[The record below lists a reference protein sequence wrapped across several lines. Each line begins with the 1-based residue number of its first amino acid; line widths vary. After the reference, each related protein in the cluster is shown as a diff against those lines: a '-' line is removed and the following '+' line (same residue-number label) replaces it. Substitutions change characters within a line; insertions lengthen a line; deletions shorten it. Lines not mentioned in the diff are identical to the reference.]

1 MVLGNIGSTVLY
13 LLFILFFPDA
23 ESSGVHQSLH
33 TPPPGSPGP
42 PAIPTTLVSASISH
56 SQPIGLSFT
65 PVCIDIN
72 SNSGFPGV
80 VDLQGQGT
88 SASLSE
94 SQTLPRIVRQAS
106 PKTAT
111 NCANIQLGEVPGK
124 APESPHLSPERSS
137 QTPQPS
143 HAEKTVSPRE
153 NLAADL
159 AKVAEMAVCVTRGP
173 PKDQAVLESVGQETV
188 PEEEQFEGQSQVSES
203 ASQEM
208 APEEEGVQGQ
218 SQVSG
223 SVGQE
228 TVYGEERFQGQTQV
242 SESVR
247 QETAP
252 EGERH
257 QSKAQQVAETEVVPG
272 EPRFQGRSQVS
283 ESVRQ
288 ETAPE
293 GERPRSK
300 DPKVSETETV
310 PGEQRFHGEDQVS
323 EAENETVS
331 REGRVAGQASGQSG
345 EVCMEREVVCATS
358 TVCADLDNAEK
369 QLTRKQSSDS
379 LDAISA
385 NSGSAITLTVQKSP
399 CSNPADSASAE
410 NAVGQTLVVR
420 IEHNYCNAEGVQ
432 SVRTEPWEDSTQSPS
447 LSSFPDTPQSHD
459 AVPISPQR
467 SRWGKLAAAH
477 PSEDAGSQ
485 VVFDGTRAGAVV
497 IRDETVRAYRSAVAN
512 CGDSCHSVGEELGHN
527 APDLEQSVSGDS
539 QDYRILDLTPPAA
552 GSRLSSAR
560 ASPSPERSQSSP
572 ETELQPC
579 PEKMPNVSPERP
591 QPSHKESELAPAA
604 SSHQSPSQSQPS
616 PVQSH
621 PPISQQHLAESHSPA
636 ESTLSRAVSIPT
648 QERLP
653 PSSGRVCSSVASPR
667 RSPRA
672 QRLQES
678 AGVSPRSQA
687 RSRSP
692 ARSLELSTKPQSSPG
707 KHQLPLPARSSPS
720 AENSSPLQLQ
730 SSRSHAAAAKS
741 LPRSFSSP
749 ARSRTSPANHLSP
762 SSQPAC
768 SPTRLQRFTG
778 HGKSPVKSRPPS
790 QHPGGASGTSREAV
804 TFMRLVQ
811 QIAAQHSVR
820 SPVQS
825 TALTS
830 VARDRDMSV
839 GVVED
844 VRELSQIS
852 VSAEDSPRNH
862 QSHHSDPMHSGP
874 SRRGDGV
881 HFAERDGRVVSDPDT
896 ALMKLNERTP
906 PHSGSSACAVS
917 DTALA
922 PHTPHRSEAKTPQC
936 SHPRTPQRSRPCAQC
951 LYPRTPP
958 HAVRGT
964 LWHSPDKSP
973 VFPRS
978 GSSLVLFYSPRRAR
992 LLNEPIPDEVLE
1004 EISLHSE
1011 SCLSNYSDGQ
1021 STSRPGSACGNLQS
1035 LERIEEDLH
1044 SGLDKSP
1051 STLQH
1056 RHESHQSSSQHSV
1069 HSFQAVSD
1077 GGASVVSRRLVE
1089 LSHHSS
1095 AHSDSA
1101 SPSSHAGQDVVAV
1114 AAPGELGVLAR
1125 HSVTREELFS
1135 SSQNQRDRCSVAS
1148 VVPGRLEEP
1157 SCHSNAHGSAEASSH
1172 GQRDAE
1178 AFAPSG
1184 RSELSR
1190 DANSC
1195 QSAWSSR
1202 QTTSSSGMKNFRM
1215 VGRVEASGNP
1225 SSSIAQQQQ
1234 QQPHGLISVGD
1245 MMPTVDD
1252 LPRSRHSASIFSTRL
1267 ALQSAD
1273 QCLEGSAGIG
1283 GDSVSGDVSAPTRP
1297 VFDGEREMSTSD
1309 IFISSGINEDT
1320 CKTNISMPILPAAV
1334 HQFLASQ
1341 MAMGEL
1347 QLPTDL
1353 TIDSTLHRTPTSSPQ
1368 KALPKTC
1375 TPRTSPRKHSPL
1387 KGLSTHIGRFA
1398 ALSRRKES
1406 SPAKVDPKRN
1416 LNPGVREG
1424 PKRRELAENGASP
1437 ETKSKTE
1444 VRKTCSR
1451 RSRPFAAIS
1460 QRKPPSR
1467 KSRRIAAIVS
1477 KNSCGLQESHATHL
1491 KEPQSSSATSCKQQ
1505 VSPKKSPQKM
1515 VAKKTVKTSVASST
1529 KGRKDSSGN
1538 DDIEIYSCS
1547 TSSDSNSDASS
1558 DVPLSE
1564 IAKKIRCR
1572 NARTASNSRAK
1583 PLEELQQAKNSKEQK
1598 GPSPGTVTEE
1608 SRVCTGPEGL
1618 SKDARSLQKPT
1629 PPSAAQREGQIAE
1642 KPISTSQKPDT
1653 PPLSRGQPLGRKDLT
1668 RLKPVPAP
1676 SLGKRPPVGRKN
1688 IRLIE
1693 SHMPRS
1699 PMGSD
1704 TDVSDELTE
1713 SDAEKSDKSDGNS
1726 RSKSG
1731 KDPGGSRP
1739 ELPSAGKKPPAGTPS
1754 DWPGSSREGNADSAN
1769 VLSDKNC
1776 SGLGR
1781 PKESSRGSSSTDVEV
1796 DVCALSDD
1804 GGDVEASTEK
1814 GQPTSQSFRKRLAII
1829 AAKKAAKAKR
1839 LQRTIAGSSK
1849 TQELSPSKGKGSMPA
1864 KSPSP
1869 SAKKLSPKSHCPLS
1883 KTQSPW
1889 GKTKHTENS
1898 TNMSVSAVRDC
1909 EMTEHS
1915 SETSQMP
1922 RLDAGSTVTEKRTPL
1937 ANGHSMEGH
1946 KTPSPTMRN
1955 SSSSLHPGTETCSSS
1970 PKADH
1975 RSGASLTERLTVSAA
1990 RSHETVK
1997 PITEPSSAP
2006 GPANAGDTIQEH
2018 GIEAARPATDRR
2030 TPSPATKRQNLK
2042 SLRLSTKALSPASSR
2057 TSPRDKAKLP
2067 LSSSQSHSPSRK
2079 DCSPRSK
2086 AKSPVSSAQTHCVPS
2101 ATTQQSSAGMEN
2113 NWRRGFMIRKRT
2125 FKCSESAREQRMGL
2139 YKRRLRGYLWWSLC
2153 TLYLY
2158 AFAR

>member
-1 MVLGNIGSTVLY
+1 MALGNIGSTILY

-42 PAIPTTLVSASISH
+42 PAIPTTSVSASISH
-56 SQPIGLSFT
+56 SQPMGLSFT

-72 SNSGFPGV
+72 SMSGFPNV

-94 SQTLPRIVRQAS
+94 SQTSPRILRQAS

-111 NCANIQLGEVPGK
+111 NCADIQLGEVPGK
-124 APESPHLSPERSS
+124 APESPHPSPEQSS

-143 HAEKTVSPRE
+143 HAEKTVLTRE

-159 AKVAEMAVCVTRGP
+159 AKVEEMAVCITRSP
-173 PKDQAVLESVGQETV
+173 LKDQAELDSVGQETV
-188 PEEEQFEGQSQVSES
+188 PEEERFEGQSQVSES

-228 TVYGEERFQGQTQV
+228 TVYGEERFQGQSQV
-242 SESVR
+242 SETVR

-252 EGERH
+252 EGERP
-257 QSKAQQVAETEVVPG
+257 QSKAQQVAETEAVPG
-272 EPRFQGRSQVS
+272 EPRFQGQSQVS

-288 ETAPE
+288 ETASE
-293 GERPRSK
+293 GERPQSK
-300 DPKVSETETV
+300 DQEVAETETV
-310 PGEQRFHGEDQVS
+310 PGEQRFQGEDQES
-323 EAENETVS
+323 EVENETVS

-345 EVCMEREVVCATS
+345 ERHMEREVICASS
-358 TVCADLDNAEK
+358 TVCADSDNAEK
-369 QLTRKQSSDS
+369 QLTCKQSSDS
-379 LDAISA
+379 LDAVAA

-410 NAVGQTLVVR
+410 NAAGQTLVVR

-432 SVRTEPWEDSTQSPS
+432 SVRTEPWEDSIQSPS

-477 PSEDAGSQ
+477 PSEDASSQ

-497 IRDETVRAYRSAVAN
+497 IRDETVRAYQSAVAN

-621 PPISQQHLAESHSPA
+621 PCPAKSQQHLAASHSPTA
-636 ESTLSRAVSIPT
+636 STLSHAVSIPT
-648 QERLP
+648 PERLP
-653 PSSGRVCSSVASPR
+653 PSSERVHSSLASPR

-672 QRLQES
+672 QMLQES
-678 AGVSPRSQA
+678 VGVSPRSQA

-692 ARSLELSTKPQSSPG
+692 ARSLELFTKPQSSPG

-720 AENSSPLQLQ
+720 AENSSPLRLQ

-749 ARSRTSPANHLSP
+749 ARSRSAPANHLSP
-762 SSQPAC
+762 SSQPGC
-768 SPTRLQRFTG
+768 SPVRLQRFTG
-778 HGKSPVKSRPPS
+778 RGKSPAKSHPPS
-790 QHPGGASGTSREAV
+790 QHPGGASGASPEAV
-804 TFMRLVQ
+804 IFMRLVQ
-811 QIAAQHSVR
+811 QIAAQHAVQ
-820 SPVQS
+820 SPVPP

-830 VARDRDMSV
+830 VAGDRGISV
-839 GVVED
+839 GIVED
-844 VRELSQIS
+844 
-852 VSAEDSPRNH
+852 VSAEDSEHNR

-874 SRRGDGV
+874 SHRGDGE
-881 HFAERDGRVVSDPDT
+881 HFAEQDGRVVRDPDT
-896 ALMKLNERTP
+896 MLMKVNERTP
-906 PHSGSSACAVS
+906 PRTGSSACAVS

-922 PHTPHRSEAKTPQC
+922 PHTPHRSEAKTPEC

-964 LWHSPDKSP
+964 VCHSPNKSP
-973 VFPRS
+973 LLPRS
-978 GSSLVLFYSPRRAR
+978 VSSLVLFYSPRRAR

-1011 SCLSNYSDGQ
+1011 SCLSNYSDSQ
-1021 STSRPGSACGNLQS
+1021 STSQPGSACGNLQS

-1051 STLQH
+1051 SALQH
-1056 RHESHQSSSQHSV
+1056 RHESSPAVRIPVFAREELSRRSCSQHSV
-1069 HSFQAVSD
+1069 HSVQAVSD

-1089 LSHHSS
+1089 ISSHSS
-1095 AHSDSA
+1095 VHSDSA
-1101 SPSSHAGQDVVAV
+1101 SPSSHAGQDAVAV
-1114 AAPGELGVLAR
+1114 AAPGGLGVLSH
-1125 HSVTREELFS
+1125 HSDSREELFS
-1135 SSQNQRDRCSVAS
+1135 SSQNQMDRCSVAS
-1148 VVPGRLEEP
+1148 AVPGRLEEP
-1157 SCHSNAHGSAEASSH
+1157 SCHSKACGSVEASSQ

-1184 RSELSR
+1184 RSEFSR

-1195 QSAWSSR
+1195 QSACSSR
-1202 QTTSSSGMKNFRM
+1202 QTTNSSGMKNFRV

-1225 SSSIAQQQQ
+1225 CSSITQ
-1234 QQPHGLISVGD
+1234 QQPPRGLISVGD

-1252 LPRSRHSASIFSTRL
+1252 WPRSRRSVSVFSTRL

-1273 QCLEGSAGIG
+1273 QCLEGG
-1283 GDSVSGDVSAPTRP
+1283 GDVSAPTRP
-1297 VFDGEREMSTSD
+1297 VFDCEREMSTSD
-1309 IFISSGINEDT
+1309 IFISSGISEDT
-1320 CKTNISMPILPAAV
+1320 CKTNISMPVLPAAV
-1334 HQFLASQ
+1334 HQFLANQ
-1341 MAMGEL
+1341 MATGEL

-1353 TIDSTLHRTPTSSPQ
+1353 TIDSTLHKTPTSSPQ
-1368 KALPKTC
+1368 KAVPKTC
-1375 TPRTSPRKHSPL
+1375 MPRTSPRKRSPL
-1387 KGLSTHIGRFA
+1387 KGLSTRIGQFA
-1398 ALSRRKES
+1398 ALSKRKES
-1406 SPAKVDPKRN
+1406 SPAKADPKRN
-1416 LNPGVREG
+1416 LNPGLREG
-1424 PKRRELAENGASP
+1424 SKRRQLAENGASP
-1437 ETKSKTE
+1437 ETKSKMKA
-1444 VRKTCSR
+1444 RKTCPR

-1467 KSRRIAAIVS
+1467 QSRRIAAIALR
-1477 KNSCGLQESHATHL
+1477 NSCGHQESHATHL
-1491 KEPQSSSATSCKQQ
+1491 KEPQNSSATSCKQQ
-1505 VSPKKSPQKM
+1505 VSPKKSPQRM
-1515 VAKKTVKTSVASST
+1515 VTKKTVKTSVARST
-1529 KGRKDSSGN
+1529 KGRKDPSGN

-1547 TSSDSNSDASS
+1547 SSSDSNSDTSS

-1572 NARTASNSRAK
+1572 KARTASNSRAK
-1583 PLEELQQAKNSKEQK
+1583 PLKELQQAKNSKEQK
-1598 GPSPGTVTEE
+1598 GPSPGAVTEE
-1608 SRVCTGPEGL
+1608 SQVCTGPEGL

-1642 KPISTSQKPDT
+1642 KPISTSPRPDT
-1653 PPLSRGQPLGRKDLT
+1653 PPLSRRQRLGRKDLT
-1668 RLKPVPAP
+1668 GLKPVPAP
-1676 SLGKRPPVGRKN
+1676 SPGRRPPVGRKN
-1688 IRLIE
+1688 IHFIK

-1713 SDAEKSDKSDGNS
+1713 SDAENSDESDGNS
-1726 RSKSG
+1726 SSNSG

-1754 DWPGSSREGNADSAN
+1754 DRPGSPREGNADSAN
-1769 VLSDKNC
+1769 VLSEKKC

-1781 PKESSRGSSSTDVEV
+1781 SKESSRGSSSTDVEV

-1814 GQPTSQSFRKRLAII
+1814 PTSQSFRKRLAII

-1839 LQRTIAGSSK
+1839 LQQTIAGSSK
-1849 TQELSPSKGKGSMPA
+1849 TQKLSPSKGKASMPA

-1869 SAKKLSPKSHCPLS
+1869 SSKKLSPKSHCPSS
-1883 KTQSPW
+1883 KTQSPS
-1889 GKTKHTENS
+1889 GKTRPTGNS
-1898 TNMSVSAVRDC
+1898 TNMPVSAVRDS
-1909 EMTEHS
+1909 EITEHG

-1922 RLDAGSTVTEKRTPL
+1922 RLDAGNTMTEKPTPL
-1937 ANGHSMEGH
+1937 ANRRSMEGH
-1946 KTPSPTMRN
+1946 QTPSPAMRN

-1970 PKADH
+1970 AKVDH
-1975 RSGASLTERLTVSAA
+1975 RSVASPTERLTVSAA
-1990 RSHETVK
+1990 RSHEMVE
-1997 PITEPSSAP
+1997 PVTEPSSAP
-2006 GPANAGDTIQEH
+2006 GPANVGDTIQEH
-2018 GIEAARPATDRR
+2018 GIEAARPGTERR

-2042 SLRLSTKALSPASSR
+2042 SHRLSTKALSPASSR

-2067 LSSSQSHSPSRK
+2067 LSSGQSHSPSRK

-2086 AKSPVSSAQTHCVPS
+2086 AKSPVSSAKTHCVPS
-2101 ATTQQSSAGMEN
+2101 ATTQQSSAGTEN
-2113 NWRRGFMIRKRT
+2113 NWRRGFMIRKCT
-2125 FKCSESAREQRMGL
+2125 FKCSESAQEQRIVL
-2139 YKRRLRGYLWWSLC
+2139 YKD
-2153 TLYLY
+2153 
-2158 AFAR
+2158 